1 MADFP
6 NLPGTYS
13 ELTDGNLQIVE
24 ASTDP
29 VVAVLGTAAQ
39 GTADVIYPVTRP
51 ADAAN
56 TFGASGTLIRGMYE
70 VRFGGAQNVVIMRIA
85 AKSAKLLHVGDDAG
99 SAGITIETFDK
110 DASAGEDLY
119 IFWDHSEERLVVTDE
134 DDTVLYEM
142 IKDEIITD
150 LGSCFTSGTAET
162 AGTDI
167 GTEAIP
173 IQMNLVGVTGTRFV
187 AGSDGVNATA
197 MELFEALH
205 IAYASLEA
213 SQLDFMVPMDVYM
226 DTPNVADDS
235 SIAVDYAMSEYVEG
249 GGGSSTMDLDHS
261 RVNPNSLYVIKD
273 ALGGGTWVKLILGTD
288 FFFHAGAGASDVDQI
303 EFATDL
309 VDTDKVQVNY
319 TYLST
324 DGLLYFRTW
333 EESGET
339 MFEWHHEKYKYDL
352 DDDTVYEYNEAN
364 FAWQLANFCYNLS
377 KNDNNC
383 IGTIGVRPFRSTALK
398 DLANW
403 AGTLPE
409 YDANG
414 AVSTNG
420 TGLAGNRWMAGK
432 LMTVNTYTEETSDSL
447 TPAAT
452 DTFDLGQSDVLAG
465 SVKVLVEDPALTFTN
480 VDEFLISAGTGAGG
494 VDQIIFENAMTGT
507 ETSIVVSYYYIS
519 AQTTSQRGPG
529 FNATSDEV
537 ADGTPLSPN
546 VDIGR
551 YISVVMAWP
560 ILFTPVDATGFGY
573 IATGAPT
580 YAGFVSQLAAHSAPT
595 NKVIPGIASAFRLSK
610 SRMDDLVSVHYV
622 VFTPRERGTIVVDAP
637 TAATSASDYTRL
649 TTVRIVQETIDRL
662 RDVLNPFLGEGI
674 TTPQLNA
681 MQTTTDR
688 VLTDLIKEGFLQRA
702 EASISASTVE
712 RVQGK
717 ANLDLLLVPAFEL
730 RQIFITVSLS
740 AI

>member
-6 NLPGTYS
+6 NLPGTYTD
-13 ELTDGNLQIVE
+13 LTDGNLQIVE
-24 ASTDP
+24 VSTDP

-39 GTADVIYPVTRP
+39 GTADSIYPVTRP

-70 VRFGGAQNVVIMRIA
+70 TRFGGAQNVVLMRIA

-99 SAGITIETFDK
+99 ENGITIETFDK
-110 DASAGEDLY
+110 DASAGTDLY

-134 DDTVLYEM
+134 DDTILYEM
-142 IKDEIITD
+142 VNDEIQTD
-150 LGSCFTSGTAET
+150 LGYVYTSGTAET
-162 AGTDI
+162 VGTDI
-167 GTEAIP
+167 GTESVP
-173 IQMNLVGVTGTRFV
+173 ILMSSVTVTGTRFV
-187 AGSDGVNATA
+187 AGSDGVDATA
-197 MELFEALH
+197 MDLYEALH
-205 IAYASLEA
+205 KAYASLEA
-213 SQLDFMVPMDVYM
+213 AQIDFMVPMDVYM

-235 SIAVDYAMSEYVEG
+235 TIAVNNTMSQVVATG
-249 GGGSSTMDLDHS
+249 GETTIDLDHS
-261 RVNPNSLYVIKD
+261 RVNPNSLYVLYD
-273 ALGGGTWVKLILGTD
+273 SLGGGSPVRWEWGTD
-288 FFFHAGAGASDVDQI
+288 FWFNAGAGTGDVDQI
-303 EFATDL
+303 EFATALTATDT
-309 VDTDKVQVNY
+309 VDISYNY
-319 TYLST
+319 LTT

-339 MFEWHHEKYKYDL
+339 MFEWWHEKYKYDFE
-352 DDDTVYEYNEAN
+352 DETVYEYHEAN
-364 FAWQLANFCYNLS
+364 FAWQLANFCFNLS

-403 AGTLPE
+403 AGSLPT
-409 YDANG
+409 YDSNG
-414 AVSTNG
+414 AVTANG
-420 TGLAGNRWMAGK
+420 DGLAGNRWMAGK
-432 LMTVNTYTEETSDSL
+432 LMTVNTYTWESNDSL

-452 DTFDLGQSDVLAG
+452 DTFDLGHADVVAG
-465 SVKVLVEDPALTFTN
+465 SVKVVVDDTTERRDFT
-480 VDEFLISAGTGAGG
+480 ISAGTGAGG
-494 VDQIIFENAMTGT
+494 VDQIIFENAMLGT
-507 ETSIVVSYYYIS
+507 ETTIIVTYYYIS

-529 FNATSDEV
+529 FYATSNEY
-537 ADGTPLSPN
+537 ADGTGLSPA

-573 IATGAPT
+573 IATGAPV
-580 YAGFVSQLAAHSAPT
+580 YAGFVSQLAPHSAPT
-595 NKVIPGIASAFRLSK
+595 NKVLPGIASAFRLSK

-637 TAATSASDYTRL
+637 TAATSSSDYTRL

-662 RDVLNPFLGEGI
+662 RDVLTPFLGEGI

-702 EASISASTVE
+702 EASVSASAVE

>member
-39 GTADVIYPVTRP
+39 GSADVIYPVTRP

-99 SAGITIETFDK
+99 FAGITIETFDK

-150 LGSCFTSGTAET
+150 LGACFTSGTAET
-162 AGTDI
+162 VGTDI

-197 MELFEALH
+197 MELYEALH

-235 SIAVDYAMSEYVEG
+235 SIAVDYSMSQTVAAGAE
-249 GGGSSTMDLDHS
+249 TTLDLDHS
-261 RVNPNSLYVIKD
+261 RVNPNSLYVIYD
-273 ALGGGTWVKLILGTD
+273 SLGGGTPVRWELGTD
-288 FFFHAGAGASDVDQI
+288 FFFAAGAGTGDVDQI
-303 EFATDL
+303 EFAVALTATDT
-309 VDTDKVQVNY
+309 VDVSYN
-319 TYLST
+319 YLST

-339 MFEWHHEKYKYDL
+339 MFEWHHEKYKYDFE
-352 DDDTVYEYNEAN
+352 DETVYEYNEAN

-420 TGLAGNRWMAGK
+420 IGLAGNRWMAGK
-432 LMTVNTYTEETSDSL
+432 LMTVNTYTFEDNDSFVGTS
-447 TPAAT
+447 T
-452 DTFDLGQSDVLAG
+452 DTYDLGQSDILAG
-465 SVKVLVEDPALTFTN
+465 SVKVTLDAAENRAFT
-480 VDEFLISAGTGAGG
+480 ISAGTGAGG
-494 VDQIIFENAMTGT
+494 VDQIIFEENTGT
-507 ETSIVVSYYYIS
+507 EAIVVSYWYIS

-573 IATGAPT
+573 IASGAST

-610 SRMDDLVSVHYV
+610 SRMNDLVSVHYV

>member
-6 NLPGTYS
+6 NLPGTYA

-24 ASTDP
+24 VSTDP

-39 GTADVIYPVTRP
+39 GNADVIYPVTRP

-70 VRFGGAQNVVIMRIA
+70 VRFGGAQNVVLMRIA
-85 AKSAKLLHVGDDAG
+85 AKAAKLLHVGDDAG
-99 SAGITIETFDK
+99 TAGITIETFDK
-110 DASAGEDLY
+110 DASAGTDLY
-119 IFWDHSEERLVVTDE
+119 IFWDHSLERLVVTDE
-134 DDTVLYEM
+134 DDTILYEM
-142 IKDEIITD
+142 IKDEIQTD
-150 LGSCFTSGTAET
+150 LGSVFTSGTAES

-167 GTEAIP
+167 GTETVP
-173 IQMNLVGVTGTRFV
+173 IRMDLVTTPGTRFLDG
-187 AGSDGVNATA
+187 ADGVNATA

-213 SQLDFMVPMDVYM
+213 SQLDFMVPMDVYL
-226 DTPNVADDS
+226 DTPNVADTPT
-235 SIAVDYAMSEYVEG
+235 IAVDYSMAQHVAAGAE
-249 GGGSSTMDLDHS
+249 STLDLDNS

-273 ALGGGTWVKLILGTD
+273 PLGGGSPVRLEWGTD
-288 FFFHAGAGASDVDQI
+288 FWFHAGAGTGDVDQI
-303 EFATDL
+303 EFVADLAATDT
-309 VDTDKVQVNY
+309 VDVSYNY
-319 TYLST
+319 LTT

-339 MFEWHHEKYKYDL
+339 MFEWHHEKYKYDFE
-352 DDDTVYEYNEAN
+352 DGSVYEYNEAN
-364 FAWQLANFCYNLS
+364 FAWQLANFCYNLT
-377 KNDNNC
+377 KNDNDC
-383 IGTIGVRPFRSTALK
+383 IGSIGVRPFRSTALK

-403 AGTLPE
+403 AGTLPT

-414 AVSTNG
+414 AVTVNG

-432 LMTVNTYTEETSDSL
+432 LMTVNTYTFEDNDSL

-452 DTFDLGQSDVLAG
+452 DTFDLGHEDVVAG
-465 SVKVLVEDPALTFTN
+465 SVYCIVDSTTERRDFT
-480 VDEFLISAGTGAGG
+480 ISAGTGSGG
-494 VDQIIFENAMTGT
+494 VDQIIFENAMLGT
-507 ETSIVVSYYYIS
+507 ETTILVTYYYIS
-519 AQTTSQRGPG
+519 AQVTSQRGPG

-551 YISVVMAWP
+551 HISVVMAWP

-573 IATGAPT
+573 IATGAAT

-649 TTVRIVQETIDRL
+649 TTVRIVNETIKRL

-702 EASISASTVE
+702 EASISASAVE

-730 RQIFITVSLS
+730 RQIFMTISLS

>member
-6 NLPGTYS
+6 NLPGTYT

-24 ASTDP
+24 VSTDP

-56 TFGASGTLIRGMYE
+56 AFGASGTLIRGMYE
-70 VRFGGAQNVVIMRIA
+70 TRFGGAQNVVLMRIA
-85 AKSAKLLHVGDDAG
+85 AKTAKLLHVGDDAG
-99 SAGITIETFDK
+99 ENGITIETFDK
-110 DASAGEDLY
+110 DASAGTDLY

-150 LGSCFTSGTAET
+150 LGYVYTSGTAESV
-162 AGTDI
+162 GSDI
-167 GTEAIP
+167 GTESVP
-173 IQMNLVGVTGTRFV
+173 ILMSSVTVTGTRFV
-187 AGSDGVNATA
+187 AGSDGVDATA
-197 MELFEALH
+197 MELYEALH
-205 IAYASLEA
+205 KAYASLEA

-235 SIAVDYAMSEYVEG
+235 SIAASATMSQVVATG
-249 GGGSSTMDLDHS
+249 GETTIDLEHS
-261 RVNPNSLYVIKD
+261 RVNPNSLYVLYD
-273 ALGGGTWVKLILGTD
+273 SLGGGSPVRWEWGTD
-288 FFFHAGAGASDVDQI
+288 FWFNAGAGTGDVDQI
-303 EFATDL
+303 EFASALTASDT
-309 VDTDKVQVNY
+309 VDISYNY
-319 TYLST
+319 LTT
-324 DGLLYFRTW
+324 DGLLYYRTW

-339 MFEWHHEKYKYDL
+339 MFEWWHEKYKYDFE
-352 DDDTVYEYNEAN
+352 DETVYEYHEAN

-403 AGTLPE
+403 AGSLPT
-409 YDANG
+409 YDAND
-414 AVSTNG
+414 AVTTNG

-432 LMTVNTYTEETSDSL
+432 LMTVNTYTWEDNDSL

-452 DTFDLGQSDVLAG
+452 DTFDLGHSDVVAG
-465 SVKVLVEDPALTFTN
+465 SVSVLVDDTTNRRDFT
-480 VDEFLISAGTGAGG
+480 ISPGTGGGG
-494 VDQIIFENAMTGT
+494 VDQIIFENAMTGG
-507 ETSIVVSYYYIS
+507 ETTIIVTYYYIS
-519 AQTTSQRGPG
+519 AQTTTQRGPG

-573 IATGAPT
+573 IATGAPV
-580 YAGFVSQLAAHSAPT
+580 YAGFVAQLAPHSAPT

-637 TAATSASDYTRL
+637 TAATSSSDYTRL
-649 TTVRIVQETIDRL
+649 TTVRIVAETIDRL

-688 VLTDLIKEGFLQRA
+688 VLTDLIKEGYLQRA
-702 EASISASTVE
+702 EASVSASAVE

>member
-6 NLPGTYS
+6 NLPGTYTD
-13 ELTDGNLQIVE
+13 LTDGNLQIVE
-24 ASTDP
+24 VSTDP

-39 GTADVIYPVTRP
+39 GTADSIYPVTRP

-70 VRFGGAQNVVIMRIA
+70 TRFGGAQNVVLMRIA

-99 SAGITIETFDK
+99 ENGITIETFDK
-110 DASAGEDLY
+110 DASAGTDLY

-134 DDTVLYEM
+134 DDTILYEM
-142 IKDEIITD
+142 VNDEIQTD
-150 LGSCFTSGTAET
+150 LGYVYTSGTAET
-162 AGTDI
+162 VGTDI
-167 GTEAIP
+167 GTESVP
-173 IQMNLVGVTGTRFV
+173 ILMSSVTVTGTRFV
-187 AGSDGVNATA
+187 AGSDGVDATA
-197 MELFEALH
+197 MDLYEALH
-205 IAYASLEA
+205 KAYASLEA
-213 SQLDFMVPMDVYM
+213 AQIDFMVPMDVYM

-235 SIAVDYAMSEYVEG
+235 TIAVNNTMSQVVATG
-249 GGGSSTMDLDHS
+249 GETTIDLDHS
-261 RVNPNSLYVIKD
+261 RVNPNSLYVLYD
-273 ALGGGTWVKLILGTD
+273 SLGGGSPVRWEWGTD
-288 FFFHAGAGASDVDQI
+288 FWFNAGAGTGDVDQI
-303 EFATDL
+303 EFASALTATDT
-309 VDTDKVQVNY
+309 VDISYNY
-319 TYLST
+319 LTT

-339 MFEWHHEKYKYDL
+339 MFEWWHEKYKYDFE
-352 DDDTVYEYNEAN
+352 DETVYEYHEAN
-364 FAWQLANFCYNLS
+364 FAWQLANFCFNLS

-403 AGTLPE
+403 AGSLPT
-409 YDANG
+409 YDSNG
-414 AVSTNG
+414 AVTANG
-420 TGLAGNRWMAGK
+420 DGLAGNRWMAGK
-432 LMTVNTYTEETSDSL
+432 LMTVNTYTWESNDSL

-452 DTFDLGQSDVLAG
+452 DTFDLGHSDVVAG
-465 SVKVLVEDPALTFTN
+465 SVKVVVDDTTERRDFT
-480 VDEFLISAGTGAGG
+480 ISAGTGAGG
-494 VDQIIFENAMTGT
+494 VDQIIFENAMLGT
-507 ETSIVVSYYYIS
+507 ETTIIVTYYYIS

-529 FNATSDEV
+529 FYATSNEY
-537 ADGTPLSPN
+537 ADGTGLSPA

-573 IATGAPT
+573 IATGAPV
-580 YAGFVSQLAAHSAPT
+580 YAGFVSQLAPHSAPT
-595 NKVIPGIASAFRLSK
+595 NKVLPGIASAFRLSK

-637 TAATSASDYTRL
+637 TAATSSSDYTRL

-662 RDVLNPFLGEGI
+662 RDVLTPFLGEGI

-702 EASISASTVE
+702 EASVSASAVE

>member
-6 NLPGTYS
+6 NLPGTYTD
-13 ELTDGNLQIVE
+13 LTDGNLQIVE

-29 VVAVLGTAAQ
+29 VVAVLGTAAE

-70 VRFGGAQNVVIMRIA
+70 VRFGGAQNVVLMRIA

-110 DASAGEDLY
+110 DASAGTDLY

-142 IKDEIITD
+142 VKDEIQTD
-150 LGSCFTSGTAET
+150 LGYVFTSGTAE
-162 AGTDI
+162 AVGTDI
-167 GTEAIP
+167 GTESVP
-173 IQMNLVGVTGTRFV
+173 ILMSSVTVTGTRFI
-187 AGSDGVNATA
+187 AGSDGVDATA
-197 MELFEALH
+197 MELYEALH

-235 SIAVDYAMSEYVEG
+235 TIAVDHTDTQTVSTG
-249 GGGSSTMDLDHS
+249 GETTIDLENS
-261 RVNPNSLYVIKD
+261 RVNPNSLYVLYD
-273 ALGGGTWVKLILGTD
+273 SLGGGSPVRWELGTD
-288 FFFHAGAGASDVDQI
+288 FWFNAGAGSGDVDQI
-303 EFATDL
+303 EFASALTATDT
-309 VDTDKVQVNY
+309 VDISY
-319 TYLST
+319 SYLTT
-324 DGLLYFRTW
+324 DGLLYYRTW

-339 MFEWHHEKYKYDL
+339 MFEWYHEKYKYDVVAGE
-352 DDDTVYEYNEAN
+352 TYEYNEAN

-403 AGTLPE
+403 AGTLPT
-409 YDANG
+409 YDAND
-414 AVSTNG
+414 AVTANG
-420 TGLAGNRWMAGK
+420 TGLAGNRWMAGM
-432 LMTVNTYTEETSDSL
+432 LMTVNTYTFESSDTIDVSGGGTS
-447 TPAAT
+447 
-452 DTFDLGQSDVLAG
+452 FDMGHGTGDEYVLAG
-465 SVKVLVEDPALTFTN
+465 SVYCTIDAAEERKFT
-480 VDEFLISAGTGAGG
+480 ISHGTGTGG
-494 VDQIIFENAMTGT
+494 LDEIVFEDTLVGT
-507 ETSIVVSYYYIS
+507 ETVICTYWYIS
-519 AQTTSQRGPG
+519 ATTTSQRGPG

-580 YAGFVSQLAAHSAPT
+580 YAGFVAQLAAHSAPT

-610 SRMDDLVSVHYV
+610 SRMNDLVGVHYV

-637 TAATSASDYTRL
+637 TAATSTSDYTRL
-649 TTVRIVQETIDRL
+649 TTVRIVAETIDRL

-702 EASISASTVE
+702 EASISASAVE

>member
-1 MADFP
+1 MAEFP
-6 NLPGTYS
+6 NLPGTYV
-13 ELTDGNLQIVE
+13 ELKDGNLQIVE
-24 ASTDP
+24 VNTAP

-39 GTADVIYPVTRP
+39 GTADSLYPVVRP

-56 TFGASGTLIRGMYE
+56 AFGASGTLIRGMYE
-70 VRFGGAQNVVIMRIA
+70 VRFGGAQNVTLMRIG

-99 SAGITIETFDK
+99 SDGITIETFDK
-110 DASAGEDLY
+110 DNTAGDDLY
-119 IFWDHSEERLVVTDE
+119 IFWDHSEERLVVTDA
-134 DDTVLYEM
+134 DDITVYEM

-150 LGSCFTSGTAET
+150 LGYVFTSGTAET

-167 GTEAIP
+167 GTESVP
-173 IQMNLVGVTGTRFV
+173 IEMSAVTTTGTRFV
-187 AGSDGVNATA
+187 AGTDGVDATA

-205 IAYASLEA
+205 KAYASLEA
-213 SQLDFMVPMDVYM
+213 AQIDFVVPMDVYM

-235 SIAVDYAMSEYVEG
+235 TIAVFHSMTEYVAT
-249 GGGSSTMDLDHS
+249 GSETTLDLDHA
-261 RVNPNSLYVIKD
+261 RVNPASLKVFKAD
-273 ALGGGTWVKLILGTD
+273 GGTYPFAEIDW
-288 FFFHAGAGASDVDQI
+288 FFNTGAGSGDVDQI
-303 EFATDL
+303 EFDALSAGDIL
-309 VDTDKVQVNY
+309 HVSY

-324 DGLLYFRTW
+324 DGLLYYRTW

-339 MFEWHHEKYKYDL
+339 MFEWFHEKYKYDTEN
-352 DDDTVYEYNEAN
+352 DEIVEFHEAN
-364 FAWQLANFCYNLS
+364 FAWQLANFCYNLT
-377 KNDNNC
+377 KNDNDA
-383 IGTIGVRPFRSTALK
+383 IGTIGVRPFRSVALK

-403 AGTLPE
+403 AGYLPT
-409 YDANG
+409 YDTNG
-414 AVSTNG
+414 SVTSNG

-432 LMTVNTYTEETSDSL
+432 LMYSDTFTLEENDSFSA
-447 TPAAT
+447 TAT
-452 DTFDLGQSDVLAG
+452 DTFDLDHSGVVAG
-465 SVKVLVEDPALTFTN
+465 SVKCT
-480 VDEFLISAGTGAGG
+480 VDAVVVTEFSISAGTGAGG
-494 VDQIIFENAMTGT
+494 VDQIVFEDALAGT
-507 ETSIVVSYYYIS
+507 EAVVCEYYYVS
-519 AQTTSQRGPG
+519 ASIYTQHGPG
-529 FNATSDEV
+529 FYATSDEH
-537 ADGTPLSPN
+537 ADGTPLSPS

-573 IATGAPT
+573 IATGAPV

-622 VFTPRERGTIVVDAP
+622 VFTPRERGTICVDAP
-637 TAATSASDYTRL
+637 TAATSSSDYTRL
-649 TTVRIVQETIDRL
+649 TTVRIVAYTVKTL
-662 RDVLNPFLGEGI
+662 REVLNPFLGEGI

-688 VLTDLIKEGFLQRA
+688 VLTDLIKDGYLQRA
-702 EASISASTVE
+702 EASVTASAVE

>member
-6 NLPGTYS
+6 NLPGTYTD
-13 ELTDGNLQIVE
+13 LTDGNLQIVE
-24 ASTDP
+24 VSTDP

-39 GTADVIYPVTRP
+39 GTADSIYPVTRP

-70 VRFGGAQNVVIMRIA
+70 TRFGGAQNVVLMRIA

-99 SAGITIETFDK
+99 ENGITIETFDK
-110 DASAGEDLY
+110 DASAGTDLY

-134 DDTVLYEM
+134 DDTILYEM
-142 IKDEIITD
+142 VNDEIQTD
-150 LGSCFTSGTAET
+150 LGYVYTSGTAET
-162 AGTDI
+162 VGTDI
-167 GTEAIP
+167 GTESVP
-173 IQMNLVGVTGTRFV
+173 ILMSSVTVTGTRFV
-187 AGSDGVNATA
+187 AGSDGVDATA
-197 MELFEALH
+197 MDLYEALH
-205 IAYASLEA
+205 KAYASLEA
-213 SQLDFMVPMDVYM
+213 AQIDFMVPMDVYM

-235 SIAVDYAMSEYVEG
+235 TIAVNNTMSQVVATG
-249 GGGSSTMDLDHS
+249 GETTIDLDHS
-261 RVNPNSLYVIKD
+261 RVNPNSLYVLYD
-273 ALGGGTWVKLILGTD
+273 SLGGGSPVRWEWGTD
-288 FFFHAGAGASDVDQI
+288 FWFNAGAGTGDVDQI
-303 EFATDL
+303 EFATALTATDT
-309 VDTDKVQVNY
+309 VDISYNY
-319 TYLST
+319 LTT

-339 MFEWHHEKYKYDL
+339 MFEWWHEKYKYDFE
-352 DDDTVYEYNEAN
+352 DETVYEYHEAN
-364 FAWQLANFCYNLS
+364 FAWQLANFCFNLS

-403 AGTLPE
+403 AGSLPT
-409 YDANG
+409 YDSNG
-414 AVSTNG
+414 AVTANG
-420 TGLAGNRWMAGK
+420 DGLAGNRWMAGK
-432 LMTVNTYTEETSDSL
+432 LMTVNTYTWESNDSL

-452 DTFDLGQSDVLAG
+452 DTFDLGHSDVVAG
-465 SVKVLVEDPALTFTN
+465 SVKVVVDDTTERRDFT
-480 VDEFLISAGTGAGG
+480 ISAGTGAGG
-494 VDQIIFENAMTGT
+494 VDQIIFENAMLGT
-507 ETSIVVSYYYIS
+507 ETTIIVTYYYIS

-529 FNATSDEV
+529 FYATSNEY
-537 ADGTPLSPN
+537 ADGTGLSPA

-573 IATGAPT
+573 IATGAPV
-580 YAGFVSQLAAHSAPT
+580 YAGFVSQLAPHSAPT
-595 NKVIPGIASAFRLSK
+595 NKVLPGIASAFRLSK

-637 TAATSASDYTRL
+637 TAATSSSDYTRL

-662 RDVLNPFLGEGI
+662 RDVLTPFLGEGI

-702 EASISASTVE
+702 EASVSASAVE